1 VSAGQLNQRIP
12 AWYRPAAACDKI
24 GPGTNGELRSTRRFN
39 RDARD
44 SRFVTALSEPEA
56 ERMPNSP
63 DKDTSLTLMMRV
75 QQDPAD
81 PQAWDEFVQR
91 YQPIIR
97 AWCLRWGSQPC
108 DADDVAQQVLVRLL
122 GAMKKYH
129 YDPAPGFRGWLK
141 TVTHNAWLDFVGS
154 RHHTPGQDHER
165 LAAIADSHDALA
177 DLENQMET
185 AFEQELLELAMRR
198 VEERVKPTTW
208 EAFRLTHVENLS
220 GTEAAERL
228 KVRVSQVYVAKH
240 RVVKLLKEELQGL
253 KAEGI

>member
-1 VSAGQLNQRIP
+1 
-12 AWYRPAAACDKI
+12 
-24 GPGTNGELRSTRRFN
+24 
-39 RDARD
+39 
-44 SRFVTALSEPEA
+44 
-56 ERMPNSP
+56 MPKSP

-81 PQAWDEFVQR
+81 PKAWDEFVER

-97 AWCLRWGSQPC
+97 AWCLRWGSQPS
-108 DADDVAQQVLVRLL
+108 DADDVSQQVLVRLL

-129 YDPAPGFRGWLK
+129 YDPAAGFRGWLK

-154 RHHTPGQDHER
+154 RPRTSAKDHER
-165 LAAIADSHDALA
+165 LASIADSHDALV
-177 DLENQMET
+177 DLENQMEI

-198 VEERVKPTTW
+198 VEERVKPATW

-228 KVRVSQVYVAKH
+228 NVPASQVYVAKH
-240 RVVKLLKEELQGL
+240 RVVKLLKEELKGL
-253 KAEGI
+253 KAERF

>member
-1 VSAGQLNQRIP
+1 MP
-12 AWYRPAAACDKI
+12 K
-24 GPGTNGELRSTRRFN
+24 RS
-39 RDARD
+39 
-44 SRFVTALSEPEA
+44 
-56 ERMPNSP
+56 

-75 QQDPAD
+75 KQDPAD

-97 AWCLRWGSQPC
+97 AWCLRWGSQPS

-129 YDPAPGFRGWLK
+129 YDPVASFRGWLK
-141 TVTHNAWLDFVGS
+141 TVTHNAWLDFVGARRRTS
-154 RHHTPGQDHER
+154 GKDHEH
-165 LAAIADSHDALA
+165 LASIADSHDASA
-177 DLENQMET
+177 DLENEMEQ
-185 AFEQELLELAMRR
+185 AFQQELLELAMRR

-208 EAFRLTHVENLS
+208 KAFRLTHVENLS

-228 KVRVSQVYVAKH
+228 KVPVSQVYVARH

-253 KAEGI
+253 SPDAGG